1 MTAATAATT
10 GTPSVAAVSI
20 EFPPLVLASAPRPA
34 RVPWCRARAPAWCFQ
49 AGGAH
54 PGALHDRHRRRQHAF
69 RRRLRNFV
77 ETLSRTT
84 A

>member
-1 MTAATAATT
+1 MTAPTAATT

-20 EFPPLVLASAPRPA
+20 EFPRLVLASAPRPA
-34 RVPWCRARAPAWCFQ
+34 RVPWCRRARSCWCFQ

-54 PGALHDRHRRRQHAF
+54 PGARNDRHRSRRHAF

>member
-1 MTAATAATT
+1 MTAPTAATT

-20 EFPPLVLASAPRPA
+20 EFPRLVLASAPRPA
-34 RVPWCRARAPAWCFQ
+34 RVPWCRRARSCLVFQ

-54 PGALHDRHRRRQHAF
+54 PGALNDRHRRRRHAF

>member
-1 MTAATAATT
+1 MTAQTAATT

-20 EFPPLVLASAPRPA
+20 EFPRLVLASAPAPPA
-34 RVPWCRARAPAWCFQ
+34 CDGAGARAPAWCFQ
-49 AGGAH
+49 AGGVH
-54 PGALHDRHRRRQHAF
+54 PGALDDRHRRRRHAF